1 MSLYTEVCECALLCN
16 WRYIFSMFFTISC
29 KCLPENCV
37 YILYIYIQY
46 REKICELSGLFFEGE
61 KKSFAS
67 ENCVVSIAPI
77 P

>member
-1 MSLYTEVCECALLCN
+1 MFTRKLCLY
-16 WRYIFSMFFTISC
+16 II
-29 KCLPENCV
+29 
-37 YILYIYIQY
+37 YIYIQY